1 MKFLKEKNFD
11 LTQLTELEHQYLN
24 HIVYLDYLYSKERDK
39 DDDSTFDLMMNWS
52 EIIME
57 HDTEV
62 RGGWNNWDDTKME
75 KEYDLMKGLDFIRQL
90 RNYDHPK
97 SFEIYMF
104 LYDVYCVD
112 TNDFKSNLKGLMMFL
127 EFIKK
132 ELIEEVEV

>member
-39 DDDSTFDLMMNWS
+39 DDDSTFELMMNWTH
-52 EIIME
+52 ILMKVDPDWGTME
-57 HDTEV
+57 NEWDETE
-62 RGGWNNWDDTKME
+62 ME
-75 KEYDLMKGLDFIRQL
+75 KRFDLMKGLDLLKCL

-104 LYDVYCVD
+104 LYDVYCED
-112 TNDFKSNLKGLMMFL
+112 PYDFKPKELMKKL
-127 EFIKK
+127 EFIKDLK
-132 ELIEEVEV
+132 EVEV